1 MKVIDVYGLVFFYD
15 KLNIIELFFGK
26 INEGFDILVL
36 NCGINVL
43 NIDELFNILDIEVKL
58 LEFGNLKFG
67 VLVEIDVKLNVNV
80 LDFNII
86 KGRL

>member
-67 VLVEIDVKLNVNV
+67 VLVEIDGKLNVNV

>member
-15 KLNIIELFFGK
+15 KLNIVELFFGK

>member
-15 KLNIIELFFGK
+15 KLNIVELFFGK

-43 NIDELFNILDIEVKL
+43 NIDELFNILGIEVKL